1 MTHSRMDK
9 ASCEVAIATENPQRE
24 PIFATLDKR
33 DINITHQAV
42 SKFLIEGD
50 LH

>member
-9 ASCEVAIATENPQRE
+9 ASCEVAIATENQQRE

-42 SKFLIEGD
+42 SKFLIEGV